1 MKDVLEVRMKDV
13 LEVSLSTRLVE
24 GQCGSDANS
33 TLPSGFLATP
43 KGGRGEGKG
52 PHDRSSWIYQSTLAT
67 TGRHCLVACELSWD
81 PCVVWCLCSQL
92 QPLICSEAGWTPMHL
107 LGSCSCIFSFHID
120 SAGLLLLFP
129 VNACRIDLS
138 MSPSPQICSILLCQA
153 LPRRKA
159 DPPKQGCSISG
170 EDSSNRQ
177 PPPPEAGCTK

>member
-1 MKDVLEVRMKDV
+1 MRL
-13 LEVSLSTRLVE
+13 LCRLVPVFTPTAPDLLR
-24 GQCGSDANS
+24 SWMNS
-33 TLPSGFLATP
+33 HAFVGLMRLFFFF
-43 KGGRGEGKG
+43 
-52 PHDRSSWIYQSTLAT
+52 
-67 TGRHCLVACELSWD
+67 
-81 PCVVWCLCSQL
+81 
-92 QPLICSEAGWTPMHL
+92 
-107 LGSCSCIFSFHID
+107 FSFQID

-129 VNACRIDLS
+129 VNACRIDLF